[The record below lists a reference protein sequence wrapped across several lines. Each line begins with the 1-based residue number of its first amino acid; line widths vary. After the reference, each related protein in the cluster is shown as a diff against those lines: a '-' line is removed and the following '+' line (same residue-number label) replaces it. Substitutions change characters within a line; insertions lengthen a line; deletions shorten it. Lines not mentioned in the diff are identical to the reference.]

1 LPVAGG
7 ANIVAAS
14 QPLAVANI
22 SDDMKMADF
31 TVSSGLF
38 LTISGRATGGQ
49 IEASAMDQNFSA
61 DLSLSTRGNRQFV
74 LLRPRGTNI
83 AEVSLELNRR

>member
-14 QPLAVANI
+14 QPLAAASI
-22 SDDMKMADF
+22 IDDRNRADF

-38 LTISGRATGGQ
+38 CCLGDKRT
-49 IEASAMDQNFSA
+49 
-61 DLSLSTRGNRQFV
+61 
-74 LLRPRGTNI
+74 
-83 AEVSLELNRR
+83 EV